1 MDKIELTIQQ
11 IMSNVFDVPL
21 EQITVDSSQDDISA
35 WDSLKHLNLVVSL
48 EEEFDIVF
56 PIEEIGNL
64 LSFKLIE
71 VIVKELLQ
79 DKSKFNK
86 E

>member
-56 PIEEIGNL
+56 PIEELGNL